1 MAECAVVGADDA
13 LKGHIPVAFVVP
25 RAGFEGDATMA
36 ARVIARVR
44 EDIGAVAAL
53 RTCHVVA
60 QLPKTRSG
68 KILRNVLRKL
78 ASGEDVAVPPTIE
91 DPAVIPAIRAVLAG

>member
-1 MAECAVVGADDA
+1 
-13 LKGHIPVAFVVP
+13 
-25 RAGFEGDATMA
+25 MA
-36 ARVIARVR
+36 ARVIALVR

-78 ASGEDVAVPPTIE
+78 AAGEQVATPPTID
-91 DPAVIPAIRAVLAG
+91 DPAIIPAIREVIASERTLRAG